1 MRAGDG
7 TMTDSEILALVENEP
22 ILAAAGILPT
32 SALVFEPAYRKYC
45 EDNVCGQY
53 GANYSCPPA
62 CGTPEQMKRRALR
75 YRRVLVV
82 QSTWEVPGLKDLEKL
97 ARGKRLHND
106 LSYRILDQ
114 LERAGFAPDA
124 MLAGHC
130 DRCPEGCRMVQEK
143 PCPRQGKIYSCASAY
158 CLDVAKVCEHLGMT
172 YLSDGDHVSFFSMF
186 LLDQ

>member
-1 MRAGDG
+1 
-7 TMTDSEILALVENEP
+7 MTDSEILALVGGEP

-97 ARGKRLHND
+97 ARGKRSTTTCPTVSWINWNRRLCPRRH
-106 LSYRILDQ
+106 
-114 LERAGFAPDA
+114 AGR
-124 MLAGHC
+124 HC
-130 DRCPEGCRMVQEK
+130 DRCPEGAGWCR
-143 PCPRQGKIYSCASAY
+143 
-158 CLDVAKVCEHLGMT
+158 
-172 YLSDGDHVSFFSMF
+172 
-186 LLDQ
+186 